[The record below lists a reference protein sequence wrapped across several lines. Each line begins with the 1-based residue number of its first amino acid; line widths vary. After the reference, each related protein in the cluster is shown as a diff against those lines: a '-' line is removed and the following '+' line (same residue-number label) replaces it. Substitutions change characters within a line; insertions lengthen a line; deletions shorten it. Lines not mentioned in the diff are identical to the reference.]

1 MVKTRIGHPSKPGHA
16 KRLVGP
22 MRIPVVRP
30 PKHSAAQAPANA
42 ADLAGS
48 IEPVNCQQPGAS
60 VGAPY
65 QTLLQAVKLLEAGLP
80 FAAIARLQAV
90 SGLTLDRIKQVVRIS
105 EGSFA
110 RRKQT
115 GRLSQD
121 ESERLL
127 RIGRVFERAT
137 SLHDGDQSSARKWL
151 ETPIPALA
159 NHRPLDLA
167 QTEPGAREVEDL
179 IGRIVYGVVS

>member
-1 MVKTRIGHPSKPGHA
+1 MVKTKMSPRL
-16 KRLVGP
+16 KRGNENPLHEP
-22 MRIPVVRP
+22 IRIPIVRR
-30 PKHSAAQAPANA
+30 PKHSVAQGPASA
-42 ADLAGS
+42 FASAGKM
-48 IEPVNCQQPGAS
+48 ERVKCKQPGAS

-65 QTLLQAVKLLEAGLP
+65 QTLLQAVKLLELGLP
-80 FAAIARLQAV
+80 FSAIARLQAA

-110 RRKQT
+110 RRKHT

-127 RIGRVFERAT
+127 RIGRIFEQAT
-137 SLHDGDQSSARKWL
+137 ALHDGDPSSARQWL

-179 IGRIVYGVVS
+179 IGRIEYGVVS